1 MSRAKLK
8 IKKGD
13 QVIVLTGKD
22 KGAKGEVLSVNP
34 EEGRVVVQGV
44 NVVKKH
50 RKPTQLNPQGGIEN
64 VEKAVHVSNVA
75 LVDPKEG
82 KPTRVGYKILKDG
95 KKVRVAKRSGETI
108 E

>member
-1 MSRAKLK
+1 MTKAKMK

-22 KGAKGEVLSVNP
+22 KGAKGEVLKVIPTEN
-34 EEGRVVVQGV
+34 RVIVQGV
-44 NVVKKH
+44 NVAKKH
-50 RKPTQLNPQGGIEN
+50 RKPSQLNPKGGIES

-82 KPTRVGYKILKDG
+82 KATRVGYKTLKDG